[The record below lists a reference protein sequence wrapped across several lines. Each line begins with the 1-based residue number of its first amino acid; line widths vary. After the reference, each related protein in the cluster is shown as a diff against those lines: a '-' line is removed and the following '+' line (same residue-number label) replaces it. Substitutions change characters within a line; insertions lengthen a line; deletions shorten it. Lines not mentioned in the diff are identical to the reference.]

1 MAGAQANGLRGSDGR
16 FTRPVFDLAGGTP
29 PQRDLLRSARFEP
42 RRSARLDSRSKRMLS
57 FPGSVRIYLAV
68 EPVDMR
74 KSFNGLFAVA
84 TESLKEDPMDGGLF
98 VFSNKRR
105 NRLKILFWDGTGLW
119 VLGKRLEKGGFTWP
133 KGADAKNGKLHLKN
147 EALALLVGG
156 IDLKDGMRK
165 AWYEC

>member
-1 MAGAQANGLRGSDGR
+1 
-16 FTRPVFDLAGGTP
+16 
-29 PQRDLLRSARFEP
+29 
-42 RRSARLDSRSKRMLS
+42 MLS

-84 TESLKEDPMDGGLF
+84 VETLKEDPMRGGLF

-133 KGADAKNGKLHLKN
+133 RGVDARNGKLHLKN

>member
-1 MAGAQANGLRGSDGR
+1 MDTGAKG
-16 FTRPVFDLAGGTP
+16 
-29 PQRDLLRSARFEP
+29 
-42 RRSARLDSRSKRMLS
+42 MLS
-57 FPGSVRIYLAV
+57 FPSSVRIYLAI

-74 KSFNGLFAVA
+74 KSFNGLYAVD
-84 TESLKEDPMDGGLF
+84 TEQLKENPLEGGLF

-133 KGADAKNGKLHLKN
+133 RSADAASGKLHLKN
-147 EALALLVGG
+147 EALALLLGG

-165 AWYEC
+165 AWYEG

>member
-1 MAGAQANGLRGSDGR
+1 
-16 FTRPVFDLAGGTP
+16 
-29 PQRDLLRSARFEP
+29 
-42 RRSARLDSRSKRMLS
+42 MLS

-68 EPVDMR
+68 APVDMR

-84 TESLKEDPMDGGLF
+84 TETLKEDPMDGWLF

-105 NRLKILFWDGTGLW
+105 NRLKVLFWDGTGLW
-119 VLGKRLEKGGFTWP
+119 VLCKRLEKGGFTWP
-133 KGADAKNGKLHLKN
+133 KGADARNGRLHLKN

-165 AWYEC
+165 AWYER